1 MSNYLRDDT
10 RFDDK
15 QLERH
20 FQITPSIFEYI
31 FWCLAMNS
39 KYWCDGKDCTKR
51 PKNKPEVK
59 KLSQS
64 SQIMQW
70 RRDGGGGT
78 NSCFIYSLE
87 THIVFGLLPCHGMHW
102 KEQQMET
109 KKMTRKE
116 EKKFW
121 HGTEFT
127 RLKILHV

>member
-59 KLSQS
+59 LLVALKVISYGILF
-64 SQIMQW
+64 
-70 RRDGGGGT
+70 GT
-78 NSCFIYSLE
+78 FCDYF
-87 THIVFGLLPCHGMHW
+87 
-102 KEQQMET
+102 QMGEST
-109 KKMTRKE
+109 VRQA
-116 EKKFW
+116 
-121 HGTEFT
+121 
-127 RLKILHV
+127 VSN